1 MLKRC
6 RCLFLICVITSIIF
20 SGGCSSNS
28 DSTSQNQNTVK
39 KRMLFYVGITMI
51 RPVSVLVDQFL
62 KLHPEENL
70 EISLNQGGSQ
80 DLYDSLKQSQIGDLY
95 LPGSISYRNKNI
107 QDGLL
112 KDVKFVGF
120 NRAAIFVHKGNPKK
134 IPANLDALSSTNF
147 RVTLCN
153 PESGSIGRETKNIL
167 TAHGS
172 FEKAYKNAAFLMA
185 DSRTLNKAIRE
196 DNADVT
202 INWRATAF
210 WEDNRTY
217 LDVINIDES
226 FARKKILAFNLLSS
240 SKHPELAK
248 KFMEFAASEQ
258 GRKVFYDYG
267 FLDDHDLEQ
276 YQDIVIK

>member
-1 MLKRC
+1 MLKRY
-6 RCLFLICVITSIIF
+6 RSLFLICVIGSMMFSI
-20 SGGCSSNS
+20 GCSN
-28 DSTSQNQNTVK
+28 DSGSTLTSKNTPK

-51 RPVSVLVDQFL
+51 RPVSVLVDQFI
-62 KLHPEENL
+62 KLHPDENL

-80 DLYDSLKQSQIGDLY
+80 DLYDSLKQSQTGDLY

-120 NRAAIFVHKGNPKK
+120 NRAAIFVRKGNPKK
-134 IPANLDALSSTNF
+134 IPANLESLSSTKF

-167 TAHGS
+167 TTHGS
-172 FEKAYKNAAFLMA
+172 YKKAYKNAAFLMA

-196 DNADVT
+196 DNADIT

-217 LDVINIDES
+217 LDAIDIDES
-226 FARKKILAFNLLSS
+226 FAQKKILAFNLLSS

-248 KFMEFAASEQ
+248 EFMEYAASEQ
-258 GRKVFYDYG
+258 GKKVFYDYG
-267 FLDDHDLEQ
+267 FLDDNDLEH
-276 YQDIVIK
+276 YEDIIVK